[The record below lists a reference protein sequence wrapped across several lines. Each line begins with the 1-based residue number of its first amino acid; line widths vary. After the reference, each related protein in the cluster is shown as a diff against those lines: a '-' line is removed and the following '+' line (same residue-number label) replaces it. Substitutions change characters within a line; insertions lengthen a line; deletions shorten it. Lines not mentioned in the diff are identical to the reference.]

1 MQWKEQSGW
10 WMVKDGNNKMA
21 EVVRSSFCGLQ
32 SYCDALVDDG
42 EGKVFRVMISLR
54 RAEDGGYEVM
64 R

>member
-1 MQWKEQSGW
+1 
-10 WMVKDGNNKMA
+10 MVKDGNNKMA